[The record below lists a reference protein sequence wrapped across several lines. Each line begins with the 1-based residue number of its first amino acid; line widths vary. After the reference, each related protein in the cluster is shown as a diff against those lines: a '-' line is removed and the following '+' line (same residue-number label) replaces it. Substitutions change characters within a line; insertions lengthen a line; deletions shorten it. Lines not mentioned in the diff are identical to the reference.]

1 MADAVRVRPPLPGDA
16 PALAALA
23 GELGYPTSSEALL
36 GRMAALHPTDAVLIV
51 STDADDI
58 PTGWCHVEVRRTL
71 VEPLSALIPRPGSWR
86 AASRRRDRVGAV
98 GGGRALGARSQLP
111 SLGGC
116 HPHHTRARPRVLRSR
131 GVRGGE
137 DLLFPDKVPRLTSS
151 QPWPILSRRCRAP
164 NPARS
169 SRPWPTHRS
178 CGGCLPLSSAR
189 SPPSCASR

>member
-71 VEPLSALIPRPGSWR
+71 VEPLSALILGLVVGEQHR
-86 AASRRRDRVGAV
+86 AAGIGSELLAAAERWA
-98 GGGRALGARSQLP
+98 
-111 SLGGC
+111 
-116 HPHHTRARPRVLRSR
+116 RARNCR
-131 GVRGGE
+131 
-137 DLLFPDKVPRLTSS
+137 RLVVATRITRERAHAFYAREGYEVAKTSYFLTKS
-151 QPWPILSRRCRAP
+151 LD
-164 NPARS
+164 
-169 SRPWPTHRS
+169 
-178 CGGCLPLSSAR
+178 
-189 SPPSCASR
+189 

>member
-71 VEPLSALIPRPGSWR
+71 VEPLSALILGLVVGEQHR
-86 AASRRRDRVGAV
+86 AAGIGAELLAAAE
-98 GGGRALGARSQLP
+98 RWA
-111 SLGGC
+111 
-116 HPHHTRARPRVLRSR
+116 RARNCR
-131 GVRGGE
+131 
-137 DLLFPDKVPRLTSS
+137 RLVVATRIARERAHAFYAREGYEVAKTSYFLTKS
-151 QPWPILSRRCRAP
+151 LD
-164 NPARS
+164 
-169 SRPWPTHRS
+169 
-178 CGGCLPLSSAR
+178 
-189 SPPSCASR
+189 